1 MLDNTK
7 VGNAFVES
15 VEFEWH
21 TLTKIERRLIQVY
34 RRLSEQERKQLKRL
48 TELLAEN
55 PEEGLAT

>member
-7 VGNAFVES
+7 VGNLFPET

-21 TLTKIERRLIQVY
+21 SLTKIERRLIQVF
-34 RRLSEQERKQLKRL
+34 RRLNEQERKQLKRL

-55 PEEGLAT
+55 PEEGVAT